1 MNYLITSFNYDTDK
15 YDTEE
20 FYGDIDGLVEF
31 LYKMN
36 GKLISIVP
44 KDQSRLNSTLFFID
58 IYSNP

>member
-1 MNYLITSFNYDTDK
+1 MMNYLITSFNDDTDK

-31 LYKMN
+31 LYGMN

-44 KDQSRLNSTLFFID
+44 KD
-58 IYSNP
+58 